1 LGSDLNINGK
11 GDQMKLTK
19 RGKRVRAVFI
29 LVAIVA
35 AWQVMGHLW
44 WVGDGY
50 CWGGMTECMLGDK

>member
-1 LGSDLNINGK
+1 
-11 GDQMKLTK
+11 MKLTE

-35 AWQVMGHLW
+35 TWQVMGHLW

-50 CWGGMTECMLGDK
+50 CWGDMTECMLGDK

>member
-1 LGSDLNINGK
+1 MGSDFNFNDK
-11 GDQMKLTK
+11 GDQMRLTK

-35 AWQVMGHLW
+35 TWQVSMNLW

-50 CWGGMTECMLGDK
+50 CWGTMTECMLGDK